1 MNTASNIIQ
10 FVPGNTGTS
19 SKTVASNKKR
29 GFALIYK
36 SLKDT
41 PFYKNPERK
50 SLWLHLLLE
59 AAYEECTDS
68 FNGHQVTLQR
78 GQLIG
83 SVNLWAEAC
92 GISYDSA
99 RRSIEYF
106 EAEGMISVQTKKGK
120 SGFTLVK
127 LVNFESYQ
135 DSKKHENSADYD
147 ANHKTDYNADYKSLS
162 DNGFHGTSADYH
174 ADLNA
179 DYHAE
184 ALNNINNKPP
194 IVPHDLQSADAEL
207 PDADTQ
213 KTKRA
218 PAIDY
223 QAFADVYN
231 DVLGDRLPRCEVM
244 NDKRKRA
251 LKKFLPQLKQPTT
264 DCFGAY
270 LTAFAHTARPFY
282 FGDND
287 RGWRASFDFMLRQD
301 TLTATKEGSIS
312 DSRNLEEDDE

>member
-1 MNTASNIIQ
+1 MSTAKVIPFRPREVKENI
-10 FVPGNTGTS
+10 VR
-19 SKTVASNKKR
+19 NKKR
-29 GFALIYK
+29 GFTLVYK
-36 SLKDT
+36 SLKDA
-41 PFYKNPERK
+41 PFYKNLERK

-68 FNGHQVTLQR
+68 FNGHQITLQR

-106 EAEGMISVQTKKGK
+106 EAEGMISVQAKKGK
-120 SGFTLVK
+120 SGFTLIK

-135 DSKKHENSADYD
+135 DVKKPENSADYD
-147 ANHKTDYNADYKSLS
+147 ANHKTDYDADYKSLS
-162 DNGFHGTSADYH
+162 DNGFHGASADYDANH
-174 ADLNA
+174 KT
-179 DYHAE
+179 DYDAE

-207 PDADTQ
+207 PDADTP
-213 KTKRA
+213 KTKRST
-218 PAIDY
+218 AINY

-231 DVLGDRLPRCEVM
+231 EILGDRLPTCAVM

-251 LKKFLPQLKQPTT
+251 LKKLLTMLKAPTL
-264 DCFGAY
+264 DCFSAY
-270 LTAFAHTARPFY
+270 LNAFAHTARPFY

-301 TLTATKEGSIS
+301 TLTATKEGSIA
-312 DSRNLEEDDE
+312 DSRSLEDDE